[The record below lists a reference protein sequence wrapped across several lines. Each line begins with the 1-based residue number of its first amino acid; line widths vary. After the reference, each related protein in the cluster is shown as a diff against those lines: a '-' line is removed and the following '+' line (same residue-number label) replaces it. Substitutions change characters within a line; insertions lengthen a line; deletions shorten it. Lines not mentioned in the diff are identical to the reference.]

1 MFLDALRVRRRCF
14 NGEQQRGWGEA
25 LLAHIPTV
33 IAFVSSA
40 LVAALL
46 CLSARWHSRWTIDA
60 PGSGPQKIH
69 GNETPRVG
77 GIAIAIGF
85 VSALLLTKV
94 GTTGGQAIS
103 QPIALIAA
111 LLVPFCAGLYEDIT
125 KTFGATM
132 RLIATFIAAIIAHQL
147 CGATMVRFDMPLL
160 DAMLAASTVA
170 PLLLTM
176 FCVGGIAHA
185 FNLSD
190 GLNGL
195 LGGLVIVACAVL
207 GYVARAHGDV
217 HIYLSACALAGATA
231 GFLIFNFPRA
241 KLFAGDSGAYFAGT
255 AIALLAI
262 LLVARNANVTPW
274 IAFVAV
280 LYPFTD
286 TTFSIL
292 RRAAQR
298 RPIMQP
304 DAEHLHSLLARKLRA
319 GYIGAAHP
327 IATLVIVCVTAIFST
342 LAVLFASSVA
352 AVILCCVGF
361 AATYVLAWFGCA
373 SERSK
378 VLDDNVPSQLT

>member
-1 MFLDALRVRRRCF
+1 
-14 NGEQQRGWGEA
+14 
-25 LLAHIPTV
+25 V

-77 GIAIAIGF
+77 GIAIAVGF

-255 AIALLAI
+255 AIATQMSRRGLLSSPSCTRLLI
-262 LLVARNANVTPW
+262 LP
-274 IAFVAV
+274 
-280 LYPFTD
+280 
-286 TTFSIL
+286 S
-292 RRAAQR
+292 Q
-298 RPIMQP
+298 
-304 DAEHLHSLLARKLRA
+304 
-319 GYIGAAHP
+319 
-327 IATLVIVCVTAIFST
+327 
-342 LAVLFASSVA
+342 SSVA
-352 AVILCCVGF
+352 RHNVAPSCSPMPSTCIRCSHVNCGR
-361 AATYVLAWFGCA
+361 ATSVQRIQSL
-373 SERSK
+373 R
-378 VLDDNVPSQLT
+378 